1 MSPNQKPLIIAG
13 SLLAFVVIVGGG
25 LFALYRFN
33 NDRSTTHSQSSTESI
48 QQLYHDQI
56 AGPPVLKAKATEL
69 QRTYIT
75 AHLEHKIKKGK
86 NVLWCTTFQIAWNE
100 LCKLNGEPIQ
110 MANAP
115 EMVTILNKQSVTRT
129 DLDEDSY
136 IAMAGIRGDGIIAR
150 IEKALEEK
158 FHGQASPNDVLPL
171 LRQTPTDFWITYCY
185 LFKHLP
191 FRYDFDRLPEGLS
204 FSRDKVQCFGFDR
217 KWKQHTFGLVGQ
229 VRARDYRNPDD
240 FIVELITQSKTDRL
254 ILAKIHPETT
264 LSQTI
269 ATVQKR
275 MTRGKRA
282 SIVPQSSLMIPVLNF
297 DLLRSF
303 TELYDKT
310 IRSNNPNTAGT
321 PFVLALQQ
329 IRFRLDEKG
338 AVLKSEAGAAG
349 GGLDLPRPLNLI
361 FNKPFLIMIKKT
373 NAEMPYFALW
383 VDNTELLVPF
393 E

>member
-13 SLLAFVVIVGGG
+13 TLLAFIVIVSGGI
-25 LFALYRFN
+25 FALYCFN
-33 NDRSTTHSQSSTESI
+33 KGSSAAHTESI
-48 QQLYHDQI
+48 RQLYHDQI

-75 AHLEHKIKKGK
+75 PHLEHKIKKGK

-115 EMVTILNKQSVTRT
+115 EMVSILNKQSVTRT
-129 DLDEDSY
+129 DLDEASY
-136 IAMAGIRGDGIIAR
+136 IAMAGIMGDGIITR

-158 FHGQASPNDVLPL
+158 FHGQSSPNVVLPIL
-171 LRQTPTDFWITYCY
+171 KQTLTGFWITYCY

-191 FRYDFDRLPEGLS
+191 FRYDFDRLPQGLN

-217 KWKQHTFGLVGQ
+217 KWVQHTSGLVGQ
-229 VRARDYRNPDD
+229 VRVRDYRNPDD
-240 FIVELITQSKTDRL
+240 FIIELITQSKTDRL

-269 ATVQKR
+269 MTVQKR
-275 MTRGKRA
+275 LTRGKRA
-282 SIVPQSSLMIPVLNF
+282 SIVPQSSLMVPVLNF

-303 TELYDKT
+303 TELYGKP
-310 IRSNNPNTAGT
+310 IRSNNPNIAGT
-321 PFVLALQQ
+321 PFVVALQQ
-329 IRFRLDEKG
+329 IRFRFDEKG
-338 AVLKSEAGAAG
+338 AVLKSEAGGAG
-349 GGLDLPRPLNLI
+349 GGGSPKKPRPLNLI

-373 NAEMPYFALW
+373 DAEMPYFALW